1 MFTWVA
7 SAWTTA
13 GRKNDLRLLARGAQ
27 LGEQVFVDALRI
39 LIHGVDEPRAI
50 GPLAHDRV
58 RDVEIVEPGDQ
69 LPLLAVQAPDL
80 VLFPLRHFSP
90 GSPQRDRRASH
101 GSAASPSR
109 SARAVR
115 RSLRAHPAPLL
126 RVRES
131 FILNA
136 KGRRMA
142 GPGARNLSITLR
154 FHPLP
159 ARARA

>member
-50 GPLAHDRV
+50 RPLAHDRV
-58 RDVEIVEPGDQ
+58 GDVEVVEPGDQ

-90 GSPQRDRRASH
+90 GPRNVVAGLRWARLRR
-101 GSAASPSR
+101 
-109 SARAVR
+109 
-115 RSLRAHPAPLL
+115 LRALLAQYGSLLAHRPDFRGCANPL
-126 RVRES
+126 
-131 FILNA
+131 F
-136 KGRRMA
+136 
-142 GPGARNLSITLR
+142 
-154 FHPLP
+154 
-159 ARARA
+159 

>member
-13 GRKNDLRLLARGAQ
+13 GRKNDLRLLARSAQ
-27 LGEQVFVDALRI
+27 LREQVFVDALRI
-39 LIHGVDEPRAI
+39 LIDGVDEPRAI

-58 RDVEIVEPGDQ
+58 RDVEVVEPGDQ
-69 LPLLAVQAPDL
+69 LPLLAVQAPHL
-80 VLFPLRHFSP
+80 VLFPLRH
-90 GSPQRDRRASH
+90 GRV
-101 GSAASPSR
+101 SR
-109 SARAVR
+109 VC
-115 RSLRAHPAPLL
+115 
-126 RVRES
+126 ES

-142 GPGARNLSITLR
+142 GPLMLAVSGFTPR